1 MGLRRR
7 AFLGQACLLL
17 AGLGVSE
24 AGLSLAGSRYRQV
37 LAQPT
42 RRKLALLVG
51 IDQYSVT
58 GKGPAL
64 RGCLTDVE
72 LQRELLLHRF
82 GFQASD
88 VLVLTD
94 QQATRHNIETAF
106 MTHLVEQARP
116 DDVIVFHYSGYGRH
130 VRLGLAEDGT
140 GTARGR
146 KEQNALVLADSVLSM
161 VSGVPTVNDLLE
173 ETLFLL
179 LRSLPTAQV
188 TTILDTS
195 YTYPVTHGNLQI
207 RTQPG
212 FDSPEAQLAEAEL
225 AFQEHLLSQVDFS
238 REQVAAQL
246 RSRQL
251 PGVILAAARAGQF
264 AAEAHWQGFSAG
276 LFTYGLTQQL
286 WQTTPATTLR
296 VSFTQAIT
304 TVQQLAGKGQQP
316 ELTGQKSRQRLSA
329 YAPALGVGADGA
341 VTAIAEDDRNITLWL
356 AGLPVE
362 VLEQYGANSIL
373 TLRPAPGQS
382 RIPPDTTSPNPQA
395 TDPAEISVEAT
406 PATQLRRIQL
416 SSVSGLSGKGRCL
429 HQSTTQG
436 VTVPVQVGQQVQEA
450 IRVLPQ
456 TSLTIALDAS
466 LERIERVD
474 ATSAFSAMLQISSV
488 EAGEPAD
495 YLFAKVTET
504 PPLQVRPSDPWHR
517 LVSDSSVSQS
527 RYGLFFLG
535 GSPISNTLGEVG
547 EAIKAAVGRLTPK
560 LQALLANK
568 LLGLTTNENSSCL
581 GISTTLETV
590 APQPQVLVRQQTSRA
605 PWQSKV
611 AASSPAKAEEGT
623 LLTIPVGSRIR
634 YRVQNYSDRPVYA
647 VLLGLDSGVNA
658 FAFYPVA
665 AGNPEA
671 KSLLRNELI
680 SPRETL
686 VIPQVSGAFEWGIHG
701 PTGLS
706 TTYLIL
712 SREPLNQTLARLET
726 VLRQNSD
733 TQQIAA
739 LPNFLEVAQSVL
751 QDLHQ
756 ASVATHPAGLRNEIA
771 LDVNTWAT
779 LRFIYRVT

>member
-24 AGLSLAGSRYRQV
+24 VGLSLASSRYRQV

-51 IDQYSVT
+51 INQYSA
-58 GKGPAL
+58 GKEPAL

-88 VLVLTD
+88 VLVLRD

-106 MTHLVEQARP
+106 MTHLVEQTRP
-116 DDVIVFHYSGYGRH
+116 DDVIVFHYSGYGRR
-130 VRLGLAEDGT
+130 VRLGLTEDGI
-140 GTARGR
+140 ARGR
-146 KEQNALVLADSVLSM
+146 KEQNALVPVDSVLST
-161 VSGVPTVNDLLE
+161 VSGGVPTVNDLLE

-179 LRSLPTAQV
+179 LRSLPTDQV

-195 YTYPVTHGNLQI
+195 YTYPVAHGNLQI
-207 RTQPG
+207 RTQLG
-212 FDSPEAQLAEAEL
+212 FDSPKSQLAEAEL

-251 PGVILAAARAGQF
+251 PGVILAAAGAGQF

-296 VSFTQAIT
+296 VNFTQAIMP
-304 TVQQLAGKGQQP
+304 VQQLAGKGQQP

-329 YAPALGVGADGA
+329 YAPVLGVGADGA
-341 VTAIAEDDRNITLWL
+341 VTAIAEDGRVTLWL
-356 AGLPVE
+356 GGLPVE
-362 VLEQYGANSIL
+362 VLEQYSANSIL

-382 RIPPDTTSPNPQA
+382 RVLPATSPNPQA
-395 TDPAEISVEAT
+395 TDPAEITGEAT
-406 PATQLRRIQL
+406 PTTQLRRIQL
-416 SSVSGLSGKGRCL
+416 NSVSGLSAEGRCL
-429 HQSTTQG
+429 PESTTQG
-436 VTVPVQVGQQVQEA
+436 VTVPVQVGQLVQEA

-474 ATSAFSAMLQISSV
+474 ATSAFSAMLQISCV

-495 YLFAKVTET
+495 YLFAKETET
-504 PPLQVRPSDPWHR
+504 PPLQVRPENGPWHS
-517 LVSDSSVSQS
+517 LINNSSVSQS

-547 EAIKAAVGRLTPK
+547 EAIKAAVWRLTPK

-568 LLGLTTNENSSCL
+568 LLGLTINENSSCL
-581 GISTTLETV
+581 GISATLETV

-605 PWQSKV
+605 PWQSKGV
-611 AASSPAKAEEGT
+611 ASSPAKAEAGA
-623 LLTIPVGSRIR
+623 LLTIPAGSRIR
-634 YRVQNYSDRPVYA
+634 YRVHNYSDRPVYA

-665 AGNPEA
+665 TDNPEA
-671 KSLLRNELI
+671 KPLLRNELI
-680 SPRETL
+680 SPGETL
-686 VIPQVSGAFEWGIHG
+686 VIPQVSDPFEWGIHG

-712 SREPLNQTLARLET
+712 SCEPLNQTLARLE

-733 TQQIAA
+733 TQQISA

-756 ASVATHPAGLRNEIA
+756 AGVASHPAGLKNEIA

-779 LRFIYRVT
+779 LRFIYQVT

>member
-1 MGLRRR
+1 MGLKRR
-7 AFLGQACLLL
+7 AFLEQTYRLL
-17 AGLGVSE
+17 AGLGASE
-24 AGLSLAGSRYRQV
+24 VGLSLAGNRYRQV

-51 IDQYSVT
+51 INQYSS
-58 GKGPAL
+58 GKAAL
-64 RGCLTDVE
+64 KGCLTDVE
-72 LQRELLLHRF
+72 LQRELLLDRF
-82 GFQASD
+82 GFRASD
-88 VLVLTD
+88 VLILTD

-116 DDVIVFHYSGYGRH
+116 NDVIVFHYSGYGRH
-130 VRLGLAEDGT
+130 VRLGLAGDGI
-140 GTARGR
+140 ARGP
-146 KEQNALVLADSVLSM
+146 KKQIALVPADSPLSR
-161 VSGVPTVNDLLE
+161 VPGVPRVNDLLE

-179 LRSLPTAQV
+179 LRSLLTDQV

-195 YTYPVTHGNLQI
+195 YSYPVSHGNLQI
-207 RTQPG
+207 RTQPR
-212 FDSPEAQLAEAEL
+212 FESPKAQLAEAEM
-225 AFQEHLLSQVDFS
+225 AFQEQLLSRVDFS

-251 PGVILAAARAGQF
+251 PGVILAAAGAGQF
-264 AAEAHWQGFSAG
+264 AAEAQWQGFSSG

-286 WQTTPATTLR
+286 WQTTPKTTLR

-304 TVQQLAGKGQQP
+304 AVQQRAGKGQQP
-316 ELTGQKSRQRLSA
+316 ELTGQKSRQRLAA

-341 VTAIAEDDRNITLWL
+341 VTAIAEDGRVTLWL
-356 AGLPVE
+356 GGLPVE
-362 VLEQYGANSIL
+362 VLEQYSANSIL

-382 RIPPDTTSPNPQA
+382 RVLPATSPNPQA
-395 TDPAEISVEAT
+395 TDPAEITGEAT
-406 PATQLRRIQL
+406 PTTQLRRIQL
-416 SSVSGLSGKGRCL
+416 NSVSGLSAEGRCL
-429 HQSTTQG
+429 PESTTQG
-436 VTVPVQVGQQVQEA
+436 VTVPVQVGQLVQEA

-474 ATSAFSAMLQISSV
+474 ATSAFSAMLQISCV

-495 YLFAKVTET
+495 YLFAKETET
-504 PPLQVRPSDPWHR
+504 PLLQVRPENGPWHS
-517 LVSDSSVSQS
+517 LINNSSVSQS

-547 EAIKAAVGRLTPK
+547 EAIKAAVWRLTPK

-568 LLGLTTNENSSCL
+568 LLGLTINENSSCL
-581 GISTTLETV
+581 GISATLETI

-605 PWQSKV
+605 PWQSKGV
-611 AASSPAKAEEGT
+611 ASSPAKAEAGA
-623 LLTIPVGSRIR
+623 LLTIPAGSRIR
-634 YRVQNYSDRPVYA
+634 YRVHNYSDRPVYA

-665 AGNPEA
+665 ETGPEA
-671 KSLLRNELI
+671 KPLLRNELI
-680 SPRETL
+680 SPGETL
-686 VIPQVSGAFEWGIHG
+686 VIPETSDAFEWGIHG

-712 SREPLNQTLARLET
+712 SREPLNQTLARLE

-733 TQQIAA
+733 PQPIAA
-739 LPNFLEVAQSVL
+739 LPNFLVVAQSVL
-751 QDLHQ
+751 QDLHE
-756 ASVATHPAGLRNEIA
+756 ASVASHPAGLRNQIV